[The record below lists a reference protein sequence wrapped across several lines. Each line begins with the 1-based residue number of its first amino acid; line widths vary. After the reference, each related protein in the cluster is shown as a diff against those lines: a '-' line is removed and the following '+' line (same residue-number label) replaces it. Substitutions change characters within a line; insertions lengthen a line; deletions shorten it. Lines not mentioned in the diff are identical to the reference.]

1 MKLRDQIL
9 KVHSKANCEVIIKW
23 IGDSK
28 QRFDQLFDLFLHDEY
43 RVVQRSAW
51 PLSQAV
57 IEHPE
62 FIQKH
67 FSKLLKNLE
76 KPGIHVSVKRNTVR
90 LLEHISIPQRF
101 HGRVMNICFNYIAS
115 PDEAVAVKA
124 FSLTVLE
131 RLSNQYPEIRREL
144 KTVIED
150 RWDFESAA
158 FRSRA
163 KKILNKFR

>member
-9 KVHSKANCEVIIKW
+9 KVHSKANCEVIVKW

-51 PLSQAV
+51 PLGQAV

-67 FSKLLKNLE
+67 FSTLLKNLE
-76 KPGIHVSVKRNTVR
+76 KPGIHVSVKRNTIR
-90 LLEHISIPQRF
+90 LFEHISIPERF

-115 PDEAVAVKA
+115 PGEAVAVKA

-150 RWDFESAA
+150 RWDYESAA

-163 KKILNKFR
+163 KKILNKFK